1 MTSDLT
7 HLRNSLEK
15 SKGERDLLLSQITD
29 MTDELETVQQQKR
42 FTIRARSILQL
53 VAQATQQEIEIH
65 VESLVSLAMK
75 TVFREDA
82 YNFCIDFELRR
93 GKTEANLFFER
104 GGHKFHPLSSS
115 GLGAVDIAAFA
126 LRLCLWCLM
135 VRKSAPVFI
144 LDEPFKHLKG
154 KRANQLAIQMLHEL
168 SQKLGLQIIIV
179 SDERAVR
186 EDIIAGADRVFLVKK
201 VNGIAKVEIL
211 K

>member
-1 MTSDLT
+1 MISSLT
-7 HLRNSLEK
+7 ELRNSLEK
-15 SKGERDLLLSQITD
+15 SKGERDLLQDQVASLTE
-29 MTDELETVQQQKR
+29 ELEETQCTRR
-42 FTIRARSILQL
+42 FTIRARSILQV
-53 VAQATQQEIEIH
+53 VAQATQKEIEIH
-65 VESLVSLAMK
+65 VETLVSLALQ

-82 YNFCIDFELRR
+82 YSFCVDFELRR
-93 GKTEANLFFER
+93 GKTEADLFFER
-104 GGHKFHPLSSS
+104 NGHKVHPLSSS
-115 GLGAVDIAAFA
+115 GLGSVDIAAFA
-126 LRLCLWCLM
+126 LQVCLWCLM
-135 VRKSAPVFI
+135 SRKSAPIFI

-154 KRANQLAIQMLHEL
+154 EKANQLAIQMLHEL